1 MAGFQDQTYL
11 LQSQYKDEANFSA
24 RVNLRRRFG
33 VNKYGWH
40 RWIFDHFQLDEGS
53 QVLELGCG
61 PGLLWFSNRQRI
73 PASWRIVVSD
83 FSAGMLQAARQRLGE
98 ERFSF
103 QVVDAQAIP
112 FPDES
117 LDAVIAN
124 HMLYHMPDLPRAL
137 AEIQRV
143 LKPGGYLYTT
153 TIGQQHMQEMG
164 TLLQQIWPNI
174 PRSVLGRIADTFG
187 LENGQAILAPFFAD
201 VDLDI
206 YEDAFEIS
214 EAEPLIAYML
224 SGSLRPRVNEAKL
237 SDFRALVEQEL
248 ATHGT
253 IHMTSA
259 SGIFVAR
266 KALQSLKL

>member
-1 MAGFQDQTYL
+1 MAQFQDQTYL
-11 LQSQYKDEANFSA
+11 LQSQYKDAANFNA

-33 VNKYGWH
+33 VNRYGWH
-40 RWIFDHFQLDEGS
+40 RWVFDHFQLGEGS
-53 QVLELGCG
+53 QLLELGCG
-61 PGLLWFSNRQRI
+61 PGFLWFSNRQRI
-73 PASWRIVVSD
+73 PASWQIVLSD
-83 FSAGMLQAARQRLGE
+83 FSVGMLQAASQRLGE

-124 HMLYHMPDLPRAL
+124 HMLYHVPDLPRAL

-143 LKPGGYLYTT
+143 LKPGGHLYAT
-153 TIGQQHMQEMG
+153 TIGQQHMQELG
-164 TLLQQIWPNI
+164 TLLLQIWPNI
-174 PRSVLGRIADTFG
+174 PQAVLGRIAGTFG
-187 LENGQAILAPFFAD
+187 LENGQAILAPFFED
-201 VDLDI
+201 VSLDI
-206 YEDAFEIS
+206 YEDALEIT

-237 SDFRALVEQEL
+237 SDFRALVEHEL

-259 SGIFVAR
+259 SGIFVAH
-266 KALQSLKL
+266 KASHSN